1 MRQAVETWFH
11 EMNDIHDT
19 GSGTSETSYYPPLI
33 TLFNTLRASLRPAVF
48 AVSTPRNTCSGIP
61 GIAARSPRGHW
72 RHEHIQAQFIG
83 ELVNRRHRYSP
94 AFRRGLSENMVLR
107 QKADYETDTISEMQA
122 ARAVRR
128 SREFVEAIRLEESK
142 TL

>member
-1 MRQAVETWFH
+1 
-11 EMNDIHDT
+11 
-19 GSGTSETSYYPPLI
+19 
-33 TLFNTLRASLRPAVF
+33 
-48 AVSTPRNTCSGIP
+48 
-61 GIAARSPRGHW
+61 
-72 RHEHIQAQFIG
+72 
-83 ELVNRRHRYSP
+83 
-94 AFRRGLSENMVLR
+94 MVLR